1 MSSDIRF
8 TSLCPC
14 ADWFY
19 TATGSQDEPIVFRV
33 AAWAL
38 QDNGDVIGLVSASSA
53 TTNANVSRLVGPPP
67 IGGRYVHESQLTPQQ
82 RERAALG

>member
-1 MSSDIRF
+1 MSSDLQI

-14 ADWFY
+14 TDWFY

-38 QDNGDVIGLVSASSA
+38 QGSGDVVGLVSASGA
-53 TTNANVSRLVGPPP
+53 NTNTNVPRLVAPPP
-67 IGGRYVHESQLTPQQ
+67 IGGRYIHVSQLTEQQ
-82 RERAALG
+82 SERAALG